1 MQYYERI
8 RKLRECNSLSKRAVA
23 CKLNISVN
31 TYRDYE
37 SNRRRAPVGVIISLA
52 RLYDCSVNY
61 PATSTAHFPRHDCSV
76 NYMAG
81 SSDIY
86 GSFPEA

>member
-37 SNRRRAPVGVIISLA
+37 SNRRR
-52 RLYDCSVNY
+52 
-61 PATSTAHFPRHDCSV
+61 RHDCSV

>member
-23 CKLNISVN
+23 GKLNIPVN

-37 SNRRRAPVGVIISLA
+37 SNRRRAPVSVIIGLA

-61 PATSTAHFPRHDCSV
+61 ITGT
-76 NYMAG
+76 
-81 SSDIY
+81 SDIY
-86 GSFPEA
+86 GSFPEALRQLPIAIPFSSC